1 MAEEGDQFKWS
12 TVESVDAFAVGQDN
26 LAHGKCGWD
35 AARQAL
41 IDIDVLG
48 KDSTLKDYRDRLVEF
63 AKECKCDEQFV
74 WEGWTHPFKLKELR
88 KKVEEAFTGRNFKKS
103 DWYAVD
109 DFMLACGC
117 FQVPIFIYH
126 DWKDRRGKLHNIPPE
141 VEVSSDGFTTEI
153 FIPQGNGGALAIRR
167 PGITLPFQMKSVC
180 IQLKTFHFQ
189 WLKVRPT
196 NNTWS
201 KCKEEEKVC
210 FTYFFNTT
218 TILAK

>member
-1 MAEEGDQFKWS
+1 
-12 TVESVDAFAVGQDN
+12 
-26 LAHGKCGWD
+26 
-35 AARQAL
+35 
-41 IDIDVLG
+41 
-48 KDSTLKDYRDRLVEF
+48 
-63 AKECKCDEQFV
+63 
-74 WEGWTHPFKLKELR
+74 
-88 KKVEEAFTGRNFKKS
+88 
-103 DWYAVD
+103 
-109 DFMLACGC
+109 MLACGC

-126 DWKDRRGKLHNIPPE
+126 DWKDHRGKLHNIPPE
-141 VEVSSDGFTTEI
+141 VEVSSDGFTTKI

-210 FTYFFNTT
+210 FTYFLNTT
-218 TILAK
+218 TILAKWLSGYSRLQVAAEAKENEGDKAEEEAATEEKEKVSYMFYSFPMNKEFG